1 MSDAIVLR
9 VRDGRRSPALVE
21 GLAADRFATLSEH
34 DIARLPASHG
44 RHRCQL
50 GDLFDIRGGYAS
62 QVRLE
67 GALDSIEGI
76 GEAMAGGELV
86 LDGNAGARVGM
97 GMSGGRIDVL
107 GNVGDDAGVAMT
119 GGTIHVRGSAGDR
132 LGAMRPGAS
141 RGMSGGEILVQG
153 SAGSDAGARARR
165 GLIVVCGNVGP
176 AAGRHMIAGSL
187 VVFGRTDDGAG
198 MGNKRGTL
206 VAIGG
211 ITVPPGY
218 AYACTFSPPH
228 LLLTLRY
235 LQRRFEVA
243 VDEQVLRG
251 RYRRYCGD
259 VGQPGKGEILEWV
272 AA

>member
-1 MSDAIVLR
+1 MSNAIILR
-9 VRDGRRSPALVE
+9 ARGGRRSPAVVE
-21 GLAADRFATLSEH
+21 GLAADRLAALSEQE
-34 DIARLPASHG
+34 IARLPAAHG

-50 GDLFDIRGGYAS
+50 GDLFEIRGGHAS
-62 QVRLE
+62 QVRFE

-76 GEAMAGGELV
+76 GEGMAGGELV
-86 LDGNAGARVGM
+86 LEGSAGARVGM
-97 GMSGGRIDVL
+97 GMSGGRIEVL
-107 GNVGDDAGVAMT
+107 GNVGDDAGVAMS

-141 RGMSGGEILVQG
+141 RGMSGGEIVVDG

-165 GLIVVCGNVGP
+165 GLIVVCGSAGP
-176 AAGRHMIAGSL
+176 AAARQMIAGSL
-187 VVFGRTDDGAG
+187 VVLGRIDDGAG

-218 AYACTFSPPH
+218 VYACTFRPPH
-228 LLLTLRY
+228 LLVTLRY
-235 LQRRFEVA
+235 LQRQFGVA
-243 VDEQVLRG
+243 MDEQLLRG

-259 VGQPGKGEILEWV
+259 IGQPGKGEILEWV
-272 AA
+272 PA